1 MYVWIT
7 HQVLAVKHLSPSNKV
22 TVTVEH
28 QFININS
35 KFQNKSTINSIE
47 AVKNSQQ
54 RIFNKS
60 SKEFSTNAMKN
71 SQQEQY
77 QISLQN

>member
-1 MYVWIT
+1 MYVCIT

-60 SKEFSTNAMKN
+60 SEEFSTNAMKN

-77 QISLQN
+77 QISLQI